1 MPESGWP
8 CSHDCFHC
16 PFEDCIAPDD
26 DLLTAEE
33 IRRSERLDKE
43 TYILNCEADY
53 EGEEARRKRVSDTK
67 RRYRQTHRAEIA
79 EYEARRRVIRHEAKL
94 ELDRRYYEAHKE
106 QINARKREL
115 RAMSKFQKQ
124 QQQQQRKPKNSGGK
138 HGKTS

>member
-8 CSHDCFHC
+8 CSHDCFNC

-33 IRRSERLDKE
+33 IRREERLEKDAFR
-43 TYILNCEADY
+43 YNCEADY
-53 EGEEARRKRVSDTK
+53 AGEDARRKRISDIK
-67 RRYRQTHRAEIA
+67 RRYRQTHKAEIA
-79 EYEARRRVIRHEAKL
+79 EYEARRRVSRHEAKL
-94 ELDRRYYEAHKE
+94 ELDRKYYEAHKD

-115 RAMSKFQKQ
+115 RALNKAQRQQKQ
-124 QQQQQRKPKNSGGK
+124 QQKQKSGGK

>member
-8 CSHDCFHC
+8 CSHDCFNC

-26 DLLTAEE
+26 DLLTPEE

-53 EGEEARRKRVSDTK
+53 EGEEAKRKRVSDAK
-67 RRYRQTHRAEIA
+67 RRYRQTHKAEIA
-79 EYEARRRVIRHEAKL
+79 EYEARRRVTRREAKL
-94 ELDRRYYEAHKE
+94 ELDRRYYETHKE

-115 RAMSKFQKQ
+115 RALSKAQR
-124 QQQQQRKPKNSGGK
+124 QQRKPKSGGK
-138 HGKTS
+138 HGSTS